1 MKNRSN
7 MLHAKSCESNLEN
20 DISDT
25 RLIDYLDS
33 ENKYIFVASGICA
46 MCWEMEHPNMV
57 KQLIIYTHFFG

>member
-33 ENKYIFVASGICA
+33 ESKYIFLLL
-46 MCWEMEHPNMV
+46 EHVQNTE
-57 KQLIIYTHFFG
+57 KWNTQIW